1 MKLPAKYRGPVV
13 ALLWN
18 IDASASTTP
27 SIVVLDVTSSG
38 KYGFGIRFV
47 TRDGSNQDYDLDYR
61 DDLDTYYHQSD
72 DGDRDYTTLRVICL
86 GEEVPSNVPVI
97 DEVELKYSASKFSPV
112 LTNSMLQGNL
122 QASDVTWGLCVINS
136 TVWMHH
142 LWESNNKN
150 IDAAI
155 KQFLEISL
163 GLTVNLDDDDSSAEE
178 PTTGDQKTV
187 YMFYY
192 DEDNDDS
199 RENWSVFYT
208 NCEAF
213 ETEEL
218 RTERYNFLCK
228 KYTSNIRF
236 HFVEMV
242 VQNTLSEEVDEEY
255 TYDEDLIET
264 SEVSEEEQAEQEE
277 MMTHAGVSDPSD
289 VYFYIDYDIDSMEP
303 DNGMVPHIIMMRKDE
318 FDSGNTLISERKHVY
333 VDLPADFK
341 NIDDAVWQYNGLK
354 TTATNILLEMGFV
367 QSDYFDT
374 VVGEWFN
381 L

>member
-1 MKLPAKYRGPVV
+1 MKLPDNYRGPVV
-13 ALLWN
+13 ALFWN
-18 IDASASTTP
+18 IDVSTSTTP
-27 SIVVLDVTSSG
+27 SIVVMDVTSAG
-38 KYGFGIRFV
+38 KYGFGAEFV
-47 TRDGSNQDYDLDYR
+47 SRGSYYEDYELDYR

-72 DGDRDYTTLRVICL
+72 DGDRDYTALRVICI
-86 GEEVPSNVPVI
+86 GEEVPSNLPLI
-97 DEVELKYSASKFSPV
+97 DEVELKNSASKFSPFV
-112 LTNSMLQGNL
+112 TDAMLQGFIE
-122 QASDVTWGLCVINS
+122 ASDATWALRVINS

-142 LWESNNKN
+142 LWESNNQN

-155 KQFLEISL
+155 KQFLVNSL
-163 GLTVNLDDDDSSAEE
+163 GLTVNIDADESAAEE
-178 PTTGDQKTV
+178 SDPDQKIV

-228 KYTSNIRF
+228 KFTSNIRF
-236 HFVEMV
+236 HFVDMV
-242 VQNTLSEEVDEEY
+242 VQNTLSQEVNEEY

-264 SEVSEEEQAEQEE
+264 TELSEEEVAEQKV
-277 MMTHAGVSDPSD
+277 MNTHAGVSEPSD
-289 VYFYIDYDIDSMEP
+289 VYFYIDYDIDTIEP
-303 DNGMVPHIIMMRKDE
+303 DNGMVPYIILMRKDE
-318 FDSGNTLISERKHVY
+318 FDGGNTLLSERSHVY

-341 NIDDAVWQYNGLK
+341 NISDATWQYNGLK
-354 TTATNILLEMGFV
+354 SSATKVLLEMGFA
-367 QSDYFDT
+367 QSDDFDT
-374 VVGEWFN
+374 ATSEWFN